1 MAALGR
7 CRWPLRES
15 RSGSVPNQAA
25 ASPGSLPSRELGAA
39 AGVSVTDAED
49 DAVEIC
55 QELIRIPSVN
65 LGEGDGDE
73 RAAAEYVAERLAEVG
88 LEPTILQSAPRRT
101 SVVARFEGADSSRG
115 ALLMHGH
122 LDVVPAQS
130 EDWQVDPFAGE
141 IRDGCVW
148 GRGAV
153 DMKDSIAM
161 SLAVV
166 RALARSG
173 RKPPRDLVLAFVAD
187 EEAGGV
193 LGARWLVDNRPDLF
207 EGCTEAISEV
217 GGFSYTLR
225 DDLRLYLIETAQ
237 KGMAWMRLTATGRTG
252 HGSFVPEDNAVTR
265 LCQAVARL
273 GAHRFPI
280 QLTPTVRTF
289 LDAVSEGTGVAFDP
303 ADPESLVARLGSL
316 ARLIGASLS
325 NTAHPTQLAAGYKV
339 NVIPGQASAGVD
351 GRFLPGHEQEFE
363 RDLDALLG
371 PGIQREWIVHD
382 QAIEEPFEGPLV
394 DGMAAALRAEDP
406 GARPVPFML
415 AGGTDAKSFARL
427 GIRCFGFSPLRLPPE
442 LDFTAMFHGVD
453 ERVPVDG
460 LRFGVRVLDRFLAG
474 V

>member
-1 MAALGR
+1 M
-7 CRWPLRES
+7 
-15 RSGSVPNQAA
+15 
-25 ASPGSLPSRELGAA
+25 
-39 AGVSVTDAED
+39 
-49 DAVEIC
+49 C

-88 LEPTILQSAPRRT
+88 LEPTILQSAPRADERRRPVRGRRLRPEGRCSCTAIST
-101 SVVARFEGADSSRG
+101 SSPPSPTTGRSTRSR
-115 ALLMHGH
+115 
-122 LDVVPAQS
+122 
-130 EDWQVDPFAGE
+130 GE

-153 DMKDSIAM
+153 DMKDSNAM

-237 KGMAWMRLTATGRTG
+237 KGMAWMRLTATGRAG

-273 GAHRFPI
+273 GTHRFPI

-289 LDAVSEGTGVAFDP
+289 LDAVSESTGVAFDP
-303 ADPESLVARLGSL
+303 ADPERRSSRGWG
-316 ARLIGASLS
+316 RW
-325 NTAHPTQLAAGYKV
+325 
-339 NVIPGQASAGVD
+339 PG
-351 GRFLPGHEQEFE
+351 
-363 RDLDALLG
+363 
-371 PGIQREWIVHD
+371 
-382 QAIEEPFEGPLV
+382 
-394 DGMAAALRAEDP
+394 
-406 GARPVPFML
+406 
-415 AGGTDAKSFARL
+415 
-427 GIRCFGFSPLRLPPE
+427 
-442 LDFTAMFHGVD
+442 
-453 ERVPVDG
+453 
-460 LRFGVRVLDRFLAG
+460 
-474 V
+474 